1 LLSIR
6 RKGRESR
13 GEQAGFPA
21 MYAAVSTRS
30 LRAAKPGEARARKER
45 DARIGKNRPSGL
57 LARHMEIG
65 LDQQQ
70 QEEEHGRPPGR
81 ANIPRP
87 LAASLLDFG
96 SDHDLST
103 SQVTSQ
109 L

>member
-70 QEEEHGRPPGR
+70 QQQERGARTSARPREYSP
-81 ANIPRP
+81 
-87 LAASLLDFG
+87 AARRIALGLRIRS
-96 SDHDLST
+96 
-103 SQVTSQ
+103 
-109 L
+109 